1 MLRNHLGGSDS
12 LYSDGSD
19 GYSANLYG
27 ALLMLEREKLE
38 EGGSYLESVQNPL
51 LHAVPLV
58 DAAEIRKKLPIWAEN
73 VENRTASWLSEQFK
87 ATKRENK
94 HLDDKLLRRV
104 HKRL

>member
-1 MLRNHLGGSDS
+1 MKKAVLILRAFRIRCSMLLI
-12 LYSDGSD
+12 
-19 GYSANLYG
+19 
-27 ALLMLEREKLE
+27 
-38 EGGSYLESVQNPL
+38 
-51 LHAVPLV
+51 PLV

-73 VENRTASWLSEQFK
+73 VENRTASWLSEQSK